1 MPLLCDARP
10 AMGRSFTGFGSIQA
24 YTGPVTHYNPAT
36 GGQSNYF
43 AAWGGL
49 PRRAAVVGQG
59 TGPVAYRFCQPKV
72 SSSAPRTEAAILYE
86 ANTVT
91 RWFAMDFTVPDSGQD
106 AWVASVA
113 SYTTIC
119 QWHERDQPN
128 GGRTPPFE
136 LSVYDDAQGPRLR
149 LVVSHDS
156 GTGASGTSTP
166 ATVVTHELGAVTRGQ
181 RYRIVIKCKAA
192 GAANDFLQAW
202 LDGTQVIDYSGYCGY
217 PNGTQNFF
225 KIGVYAYMGTSGPA
239 QRVMYIHA
247 FVEGDET
254 ESLSSITAAMDA
266 TLPSLP
272 RRTRLA
278 VVGMGGIN
286 ARGPG
291 STGRVHRA
299 DNGLPY
305 ADPVTP
311 STSAQASVWP
321 LVADA
326 ISAAGVGCNIYN
338 AARPGALMSS
348 YIGRCRGTHMVG
360 AGYGLGDSVLP
371 VTPIG
376 VTAMM
381 PLGLK
386 YVCKTNGTSAGTPP
400 TWPTVEAQTVTDGT
414 VTWVA
419 ERRNDYDT
427 AGHYYAQGEL
437 GFDPLGYLSAA
448 LMSLCSVPS
457 DRRVIVVTDMDGTP
471 DPLAVDALHVVAET
485 VGAEVVQVSVGS
497 SWPTDAS
504 LATAAA
510 AIAAAVF

>member
-24 YTGPVTHYNPAT
+24 YTGQVTHYNPAT

-91 RWFAMDFTVPDSGQD
+91 RWFAMDFTVPASGPD
-106 AWVASVA
+106 AWASDVA

-119 QWHERDQPN
+119 QWHERDQHN

-166 ATVVTHELGAVTRGQ
+166 ATTATFELGAVTRGQ

-202 LDGTQVIDYSGYCGY
+202 LDGTQVVNHATYVGY

-225 KIGVYAYMGTSGPA
+225 KVGVYAYMGTSGPA

-305 ADPVTP
+305 TDPVAPATV
-311 STSAQASVWP
+311 AQASVWP

-326 ISAAGVGCNIYN
+326 IAAAGKGCNIYN
-338 AARPGALMSS
+338 GAVSGASISS
-348 YIGRCRGTHMVG
+348 YVGVCRGQHATTT
-360 AGYGLGDSVLP
+360 AYKPGDT
-371 VTPIG
+371 VTPAAPVG
-376 VTAMM
+376 VTTLL
-381 PLGLK
+381 PDGLK
-386 YVCKTNGTSAGTPP
+386 YVCRVGGTSGGSAP
-400 TWPTVEAQTVTDGT
+400 TWPTAEAGTVTDGG

-419 ERRNDYDT
+419 ERRESYDT
-427 AGHYYAQGEL
+427 AGHYYAPGEL
-437 GFDPLGYLSAA
+437 GHDPLGYLSAA

-471 DPLAVDALHVVAET
+471 DPLAVDALRVVAET